1 MDKTI
6 KFIEYAQKINRK
18 HTIKLNIA
26 GCKNNSI
33 MQNKN
38 IKIHWYLSKN
48 NPNDIKKLN
57 QLYSKANF
65 FILLSRE
72 EALGIVFLEAA
83 SYALLIITNKVEG
96 IRTIVKKNGILFNP
110 NDNFYTHYKKF
121 RKLLKNKNYIKYLM
135 SSLKQY
141 KNNNPAK
148 IFDKF
153 TRIICWL

>member
-1 MDKTI
+1 M
-6 KFIEYAQKINRK
+6 
-18 HTIKLNIA
+18 
-26 GCKNNSI
+26 
-33 MQNKN
+33 
-38 IKIHWYLSKN
+38 
-48 NPNDIKKLN
+48 
-57 QLYSKANF
+57 
-65 FILLSRE
+65 LSRE

-110 NDNFYTHYKKF
+110 NDNLYTHYKKF

-153 TRIICWL
+153 TRIIC